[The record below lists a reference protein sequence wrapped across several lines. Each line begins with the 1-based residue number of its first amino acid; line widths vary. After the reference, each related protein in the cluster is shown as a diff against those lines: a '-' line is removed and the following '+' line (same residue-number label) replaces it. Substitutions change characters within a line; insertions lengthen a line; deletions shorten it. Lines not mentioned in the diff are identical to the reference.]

1 MKSCTVCTCTVF
13 PQSERGSASSSVQS
27 CQMICCIVCSC
38 ISSPHRG
45 SSCDWKGSSCLRM
58 YSDTSH
64 KIFVLTSSII
74 ASSSACWSLLTV
86 MNWSKGKLSLSLQ
99 THPVCSPRH
108 DGWFCTFGLIFRL
121 FVLEY
126 VKNRMSY
133 LNSGVTCF
141 CDTWQ
146 CFENE
151 RASELARYMQ
161 ILPDGSSRPPGTS
174 THRHN
179 SVSQPKLTSQHI
191 TMTMSTLQY

>member
-1 MKSCTVCTCTVF
+1 M
-13 PQSERGSASSSVQS
+13 GSNGLKRPIFGQKCRFWAKFGRLWP
-27 CQMICCIVCSC
+27 IVAKTWFRSRNEFLLLGPK
-38 ISSPHRG
+38 ISDFGPKIRFLLLGPRFHR
-45 SSCDWKGSSCLRM
+45 W
-58 YSDTSH
+58 T
-64 KIFVLTSSII
+64 
-74 ASSSACWSLLTV
+74 
-86 MNWSKGKLSLSLQ
+86 
-99 THPVCSPRH
+99 VCSPRK
-108 DGWFCTFGLIFRL
+108 DGPFRTFGLIFRL

-126 VKNRMSY
+126 VKNQMSY
-133 LNSGVTCF
+133 PNSGVTCF